1 MSDTPQ
7 TDSDVFDPDPGVA
20 DDVDAGGHD
29 AVADARA
36 EAEADAPVDYSEASE
51 DQDARVAEA
60 MAEATESPESHAAA
74 DPTFESPTE
83 EPELTASPVV
93 DEVDSGGSVP
103 SPPGP
108 DGVDDAVADVSDEPA
123 EDIEV
128 ADADDFDDLLSV
140 AGADTVDQATGADL
154 QADAA
159 TDESD
164 AEAADAAVTT
174 DGAAG
179 ADPAADGA
187 GEPAADGEAV
197 NGSAPT
203 VPSRADFRRLPGDY
217 YVVHTY
223 SGYEQRVKA
232 NLENRITSM
241 NMEDQIYEVI
251 IPTEDAVEI
260 KAGKK
265 QNVKRKVFPGYV
277 LVRMQLDDDSWY
289 VVRNTPAVTGFVGPP
304 GARPVPLSYRE
315 VEAILAEPEE
325 GEAPVTSVE
334 YEVDENIRVTS
345 GPFAD
350 FTGTISEINADA
362 SKLKVLV
369 SIFGRETP
377 VELGFDQV
385 GAVPIARVAAAAPAS
400 AERPLPASTAPG
412 GALED
417 VAFIQPRDPAV
428 PRADSDYRCGPS
440 QTAPRRATT
449 APGR

>member
-1 MSDTPQ
+1 MSDQHLPD
-7 TDSDVFDPDPGVA
+7 TDVEDLDPDVAENSDEANAAVDGFDSAPGVA
-20 DDVDAGGHD
+20 ADEPDERDDIDAD
-29 AVADARA
+29 VVSDARQ
-36 EAEADAPVDYSEASE
+36 EGEADAPVEYAEESADM
-51 DQDARVAEA
+51 DARVAEA
-60 MAEATESPESHAAA
+60 MAEVTESPESQAAA
-74 DPTFESPTE
+74 DPTFESPSE
-83 EPELTASPVV
+83 RPEPQAADPIDPGEM
-93 DEVDSGGSVP
+93 SGTVP
-103 SPPGP
+103 SPPSP
-108 DGVDDAVADVSDEPA
+108 EGVDDEVVELGNEA
-123 EDIEV
+123 EEV
-128 ADADDFDDLLSV
+128 EVDRAEDFDDLLAV
-140 AGADTVDQATGADL
+140 AGADDVEERTETDEESADATVDEETTAAT
-154 QADAA
+154 ADA
-159 TDESD
+159 S
-164 AEAADAAVTT
+164 AEHAAEGSTN
-174 DGAAG
+174 GA
-179 ADPAADGA
+179 
-187 GEPAADGEAV
+187 
-197 NGSAPT
+197 APT

-241 NMEDQIYEVI
+241 NMEDQIFEVI

-277 LVRMQLDDDSWY
+277 LVRMDLDDDSWY

-325 GEAPVTSVE
+325 GEAVVTSVE

-385 GAVPIARVAAAAPAS
+385 AK
-400 AERPLPASTAPG
+400 L
-412 GALED
+412 
-417 VAFIQPRDPAV
+417 
-428 PRADSDYRCGPS
+428 
-440 QTAPRRATT
+440 
-449 APGR
+449 

>member
-7 TDSDVFDPDPGVA
+7 TETETEQTGTDAFDPAPGVA
-20 DDVDAGGHD
+20 DDVDTGSED
-29 AVADARA
+29 AVADARQD
-36 EAEADAPVDYSEASE
+36 AEADAPVDYSEASP
-51 DQDARVAEA
+51 DQDQRVAEA
-60 MAEATESPESHAAA
+60 LAEATESSEAQAAA
-74 DPTFESPTE
+74 DPTFTAPTDDPVAE
-83 EPELTASPVV
+83 AATVV
-93 DEVDSGGSVP
+93 DDVQSGATVP
-103 SPPGP
+103 SPPDP
-108 DGVDDAVADVSDEPA
+108 EEVDDIVVDVSDGP
-123 EDIEV
+123 EDVEV
-128 ADADDFDDLLSV
+128 SEADDFEDLLAV
-140 AGADTVDQATGADL
+140 AGADDEAPRPQRDAESTDVAVDEQQQT
-154 QADAA
+154 ADAPP
-159 TDESD
+159 
-164 AEAADAAVTT
+164 AADAASADDATSPGDDT
-174 DGAAG
+174 SAEQTNGA
-179 ADPAADGA
+179 
-187 GEPAADGEAV
+187 
-197 NGSAPT
+197 APT

-241 NMEDQIYEVI
+241 NMEDQIFEVI

-260 KAGKK
+260 KGGKK

-277 LVRMQLDDDSWY
+277 LVRMDLDDDSWY

-325 GEAPVTSVE
+325 GETTVVTKVD
-334 YEVDENIRVTS
+334 YEVNENIRVTS

-385 GAVPIARVAAAAPAS
+385 AK
-400 AERPLPASTAPG
+400 L
-412 GALED
+412 
-417 VAFIQPRDPAV
+417 
-428 PRADSDYRCGPS
+428 
-440 QTAPRRATT
+440 
-449 APGR
+449 